1 MRKDAGQAT
10 LEAAFLLPVLLL
22 GMTMALQPGIILFD
36 RAVME
41 AAAAEGCRL
50 LETLAA
56 GSEEEAKAFVMRRLE
71 GVPDAAAFHVGE
83 WDVRLEGNEGSETV
97 SVRIAHALEPIPL
110 VGVGMKLVGFTDAGG
125 LYRQEVEMTRAA
137 KDSWLMESSHG
148 AQPRDWIERW
158 NGGL

>member
-10 LEAAFLLPVLLL
+10 LEAAFLLPIMLL

-56 GSEEEAKAFVMRRLE
+56 GSEGEAKAFVMRRLE
-71 GVPDAAAFHVGE
+71 GVPDVEAFHAGE
-83 WDVRLEGNEGSETV
+83 WAVHLEGNEGSETV
-97 SVRIAHALEPIPL
+97 SVRITHALKPIPL
-110 VGVGMKLVGFTDAGG
+110 VGIGMKLAGFTDAGG
-125 LYRQEVEMTRAA
+125 LYRQEVEMTRTA

-148 AQPRDWIERW
+148 AHPGDWIGRW